1 MAAIQLHS
9 DCPDAMTSVSNDFID
24 HYMPEANGEF
34 VKVYAVKKEGA
45 ELSDAEFRKFLKL
58 HLDNYKRPRDF
69 EFVEALPKNAL
80 RKVLK
85 RELRKDAVE
94 KLKKA
99 VAAGAATPSED

>member
-1 MAAIQLHS
+1 MKS
-9 DCPDAMTSVSNDFID
+9 
-24 HYMPEANGEF
+24 
-34 VKVYAVKKEGA
+34 
-45 ELSDAEFRKFLKL
+45 

-99 VAAGAATPSED
+99 VAAGAAAPAEE